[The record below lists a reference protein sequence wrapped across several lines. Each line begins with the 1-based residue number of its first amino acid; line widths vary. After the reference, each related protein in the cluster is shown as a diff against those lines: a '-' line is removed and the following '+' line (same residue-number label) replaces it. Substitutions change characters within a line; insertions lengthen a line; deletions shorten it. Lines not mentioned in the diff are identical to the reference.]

1 MARNVMH
8 QKPFGF
14 NRKNVLRVWESLL
27 IPRRGEIEVESDK
40 FQVGLANGTSGRTIG
55 KHQPSGASVDAS

>member
-40 FQVGLANGTSGRTIG
+40 FQVGLANGTSVRTIG